1 MVLLPNALDSGS
13 QGAVEEVELE
23 EVDSEEI
30 TEEGGKQFSFLL
42 AIDCLHDEMLIN
54 CTLYFTLA

>member
-30 TEEGGKQFSFLL
+30 TEEG
-42 AIDCLHDEMLIN
+42 DEEESLMMVLVGTTIPFRSRP
-54 CTLYFTLA
+54 TILDWS